1 MVSKDEI
8 KEMEDAGLDVIAI
21 NESGKI
27 VYNSAKN
34 SNPNFCDNCRHL
46 RVLPDPDPDD
56 WFNDDDQ
63 KVVCGM
69 NKKTI
74 YSMLRPYEV
83 RNITCPT
90 WCPGKQLNK
99 NIYL

>member
-46 RVLPDPDPDD
+46 RVLPDPDPDE
-56 WFNDDDQ
+56 
-63 KVVCGM
+63 M
-69 NKKTI
+69 
-74 YSMLRPYEV
+74 S
-83 RNITCPT
+83 
-90 WCPGKQLNK
+90 LNVLFTPPPK
-99 NIYL
+99 RFLM